1 MSSDHQRTPRRTL
14 TAILAAATV
23 LTMAPATVPSAHAQG
38 TVPAIPPTSDE
49 VLIYNHPGYLFD
61 GIHLGDNATTPL
73 TRLVGWQASTADG
86 TTETTDRGA
95 FGLESFSVI

>member
-1 MSSDHQRTPRRTL
+1 MSSAHQRTPRRTL
-14 TAILAAATV
+14 TAILTTAV
-23 LTMAPATVPSAHAQG
+23 LLTMAPATAQSAHAQG

-61 GIHLGDNATTPL
+61 STRVSDKATKPL

-86 TTETTDRGA
+86 TTETTDRGSY
-95 FGLESFSVI
+95 GLESLS